1 MNNTTTDNG
10 ITYYNEPLLTNCF
23 DFLFKHLD
31 CDSIAKK
38 SSEEPDK
45 VYILAFTTD
54 KKYNHKL
61 NDIFYSDEYNKKGC
75 IILQGID
82 SQEVDSID

>member
-1 MNNTTTDNG
+1 MNNT
-10 ITYYNEPLLTNCF
+10 I
-23 DFLFKHLD
+23 
-31 CDSIAKK
+31 
-38 SSEEPDK
+38 
-45 VYILAFTTD
+45 TD